1 MGGITL
7 PLGQAAGGSHPGPMA
22 TSPWSPVLTSA
33 VSVDRLEFDGVA
45 TGDLV
50 YVHDPVPPGH
60 DLLMGDVVRRHS
72 DPRVLAVYL
81 PHLDRT
87 MFAEPDRVHGYP
99 LREEAQRACP
109 WCRLNAL
116 VGGRGP

>member
-1 MGGITL
+1 V
-7 PLGQAAGGSHPGPMA
+7 
-22 TSPWSPVLTSA
+22 VLRANFSQN
-33 VSVDRLEFDGVA
+33 VDRREFDGVVA
-45 TGDLV
+45 GDLV

-60 DLLMGDVVRRHS
+60 DLQMGDVIRRHS

-81 PHLDRT
+81 PNLDRT
-87 MFAEPDRVHGYP
+87 VFAEPDRVHGYP
-99 LREEAQRACP
+99 LQEEAQRSCP